1 MSLYTYTSFYIM
13 TMANIPI
20 KLSDADVKKIDY
32 LVKIGRYKS
41 RNQAIRSLINKSL
54 EQESF
59 LFEEE
64 NPKFD
69 SIKEKLYHIWDIKG
83 IKLKFL
89 EDGISLVDRVSKD
102 RERF

>member
-1 MSLYTYTSFYIM
+1 
-13 TMANIPI
+13 MANIPI
-20 KLSDADVKKIDY
+20 KLSNADVKKIDY
-32 LVKIGRYKS
+32 LVKIGRFKS

-54 EQESF
+54 EEESF

-69 SIKEKLYHIWDIKG
+69 SIKDKLYRIWDNKG
-83 IKLKFL
+83 IKFKLL
-89 EDGISLVDRVSKD
+89 EDGMSLADRVSKD